1 VPTVLGRLN
10 IKPPARATGED
21 LWPYITNE
29 KTNQRKAA
37 ISSYGYIASV
47 RTPEWNYSVVWNK
60 DKYQGSYKPQLYDL
74 KNDPEELQSVAD
86 QHPQVQ
92 SELQAIL
99 DEYIASGKDLTD
111 GSFSQEL
118 S

>member
-1 VPTVLGRLN
+1 
-10 IKPPARATGED
+10 
-21 LWPYITNE
+21 
-29 KTNQRKAA
+29 
-37 ISSYGYIASV
+37 V

-60 DKYQGSYKPQLYDL
+60 DKYQGNYKPQLYDL

-86 QHPQVQ
+86 QHPQVLT
-92 SELQAIL
+92 ELQAIL